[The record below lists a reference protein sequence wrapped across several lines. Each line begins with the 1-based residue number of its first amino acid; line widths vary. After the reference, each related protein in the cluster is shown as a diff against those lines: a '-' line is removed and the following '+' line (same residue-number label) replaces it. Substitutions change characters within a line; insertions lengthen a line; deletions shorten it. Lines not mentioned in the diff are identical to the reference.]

1 MNVPLTR
8 MMTPTSKNS
17 FLGKIKPN
25 VRGLTPYALEHVD
38 ATVKL
43 DMNENPLDTPQP
55 IKDAVIE
62 QLRGRRWTRY
72 PELVPQ
78 LLLEKLSKFSAWPI
92 EGLIV
97 GNGSNEV
104 LKTILL
110 AVAGPGVCVL
120 VAQPSFSVYHHLV
133 EITGAEYREVLL
145 TPDLLFD
152 VKAMCRETKKADLT
166 IVCVPNNPT
175 GTTLDPEAIRDILR
189 STSGLVIVD
198 EAYHEFS
205 GTTAFELLKDFPN
218 LILLRTFSKAMAMAG
233 LRIGY
238 LIGDPLIVAELAKT
252 KLPYNLNFVSIAAA
266 EAGLDHIHLLQDNVR
281 RIINLRMALEARLKE
296 LPGVETFQSGANFIL
311 FRTPL
316 PAPILFESLYAQS
329 VLIRD
334 VSKAPLLDRCLRVT
348 VGTGEEN
355 ALFVAA
361 LEKSLRQGVAKHTT
375 WAEPDPRVL

>member
-1 MNVPLTR
+1 
-8 MMTPTSKNS
+8 MMTPISKNS
-17 FLGKIKPN
+17 FLEKIKPS
-25 VRGLTPYALEHVD
+25 VRALTPYALKHVD

-62 QLRGRRWTRY
+62 RLCSRRWTRY

-78 LLLEKLSKFSAWPI
+78 VLLKKLSKFSAWPV

-110 AVAGPGVCVL
+110 AVAGPGVRVL
-120 VAQPSFSVYHHLV
+120 VSQPSFSVYQHLV
-133 EITGAEYREVLL
+133 KISGAEYREVLL
-145 TPDLLFD
+145 TPDLGFD
-152 VKAMCRETKKADLT
+152 VKAICRETRNADLT

-175 GTTLDPEAIRDILR
+175 GNTLEPDVIRDILR
-189 STSGLVIVD
+189 STSGLVIID

-238 LIGDPLIVAELAKT
+238 LIGDPAIVAELAKT

-266 EAGLDHIHLLQDNVR
+266 EAGLDHIHLLQANVR

-296 LPGVETFQSGANFIL
+296 VMGVETFHSGANFIL

-316 PAPILFESLYAQS
+316 PAPVLFESLYAQS

-348 VGTGEEN
+348 VGTEEEN

-361 LEKSLRQGVAKHTT
+361 LEKSLRQGVTKHTT
-375 WAEPDPRVL
+375 WGEPDPHIL

>member
-1 MNVPLTR
+1 M
-8 MMTPTSKNS
+8 
-17 FLGKIKPN
+17 
-25 VRGLTPYALEHVD
+25 PYALKHVD
-38 ATVKL
+38 AAVKL

-120 VAQPSFSVYHHLV
+120 VAQPSFSVYQHLV
-133 EITGAEYREVLL
+133 KITGAEYREVLL
-145 TPDLLFD
+145 TPDLRFD
-152 VKAMCRETKKADLT
+152 VKAICRETRDADLT

-175 GTTLDPEAIRDILR
+175 GTTLDPDAIRDILR

-238 LIGDPLIVAELAKT
+238 LIGDPAIVAELAKT

-266 EAGLDHIHLLQDNVR
+266 EAGLDHIHLLRANVR
-281 RIINLRMALEARLKE
+281 RIINLRMALEAQLKE
-296 LPGVETFQSGANFIL
+296 LPGVETFPSGANFIL

-316 PAPILFESLYAQS
+316 PAPVLFESLYAQS

-348 VGTGEEN
+348 VGTEEEN
-355 ALFVAA
+355 AMFVAA

-375 WAEPDPRVL
+375 WGEPDPRVL